1 MWSKRS
7 NYVSIAGVVLSS
19 IKRLA
24 TRHEGRRCGV
34 QAIFCLPYMLSDLDG
49 FTEYGCVHVRVY
61 VMCVWLC
68 WCECTL
74 CHIYDYKYCWF
85 YFIYTYI
92 YYIDVY
98 NSPFCCCCFIPFH
111 FSFIFITFYITAFN
125 FHMRAKKKIHTRT
138 MIPICESFRMSC
150 ICACRMCCIIAINN
164 ERTITKPNLGLKLFA
179 LFRFCF

>member
-1 MWSKRS
+1 M
-7 NYVSIAGVVLSS
+7 VSQSMVVCMCVYMSCACDCVGVSVLF
-19 IKRLA
+19 
-24 TRHEGRRCGV
+24 
-34 QAIFCLPYMLSDLDG
+34 AIFMTTNIAD
-49 FTEYGCVHVRVY
+49 
-61 VMCVWLC
+61 
-68 WCECTL
+68 
-74 CHIYDYKYCWF
+74 
-85 YFIYTYI
+85 FILYI